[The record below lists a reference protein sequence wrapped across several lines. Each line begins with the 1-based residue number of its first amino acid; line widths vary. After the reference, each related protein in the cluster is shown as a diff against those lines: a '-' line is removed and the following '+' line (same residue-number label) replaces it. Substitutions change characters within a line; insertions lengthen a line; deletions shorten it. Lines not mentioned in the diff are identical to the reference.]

1 MRWRNLKTNLKSIH
15 PQLKGSYSLSFSVPL
30 QDTLGVSQFFQIVF
44 SNLLRQ
50 IITKEWWILFC
61 CSHNVVGVESGK
73 KSGMDNYRI
82 TTKLNTSMIHFGL
95 FNNLIY
101 SFLIFSFSFL
111 LHKNL
116 EWIIKL
122 KAFTNQKPRVISA
135 VTYVHHSIQ
144 CLCYKSSCHF
154 TQ

>member
-15 PQLKGSYSLSFSVPL
+15 PQLKGSSSLSFSVPL

-61 CSHNVVGVESGK
+61 CSHNVVIDESGK

-82 TTKLNTSMIHFGL
+82 STKLNTSMIHFGL

-101 SFLIFSFSFL
+101 SFLIFRFNFL

-122 KAFTNQKPRVISA
+122 KAINQPETNQG
-135 VTYVHHSIQ
+135 
-144 CLCYKSSCHF
+144 
-154 TQ
+154 